1 LRYTLRSS
9 VGHRILYVED
19 NPANLALVTKVLE
32 HAGDYRVTG
41 VTTGEE
47 GLEHVRRELPDLLLL
62 DLDLPG
68 IDGFEVAR
76 RIKQDP
82 ALKSLPVVAIT
93 ASVMKQERRQALEAG
108 CVGFIEKPF
117 DIEELRR
124 LVADAI
130 EGTVAAP

>member
-1 LRYTLRSS
+1 MSK
-9 VGHRILYVED
+9 GHRILYVED

-32 HAGDYRVTG
+32 HAGGYVVVG

-47 GLEHVRRELPDLLLL
+47 ALERVPRERPDLLLL

-76 RIKQDP
+76 RIKRDP
-82 ALKSLPVVAIT
+82 KLAELPIIAIS

-108 CVGFIEKPF
+108 CLAVIEKPF
-117 DIEELRR
+117 DIDALRR
-124 LVADAI
+124 LVAEAI
-130 EGTVAAP
+130 AGTVNPRDSQF

>member
-1 LRYTLRSS
+1 VSE
-9 VGHRILYVED
+9 GHQILYVED

-32 HAGDYRVTG
+32 HTGKYRVTG
-41 VTTGEE
+41 LATGEA
-47 GLEHVRRELPDLLLL
+47 GLQHMRRERPDLLLL

-76 RIKQDP
+76 RVKLDP
-82 ALKSLPVVAIT
+82 ALRGLPIVAIT

-108 CVGFIEKPF
+108 CVAFIEKPF
-117 DIEELRR
+117 DIQELRR

-130 EGTVAAP
+130 AGRVDVQPGT